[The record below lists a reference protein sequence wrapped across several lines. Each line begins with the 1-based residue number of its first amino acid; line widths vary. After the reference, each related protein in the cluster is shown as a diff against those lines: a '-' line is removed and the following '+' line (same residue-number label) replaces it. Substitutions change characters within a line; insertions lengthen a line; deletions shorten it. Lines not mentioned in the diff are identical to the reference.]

1 MSARQ
6 IVNGR
11 RMSVRQIRYIGYYG
25 RRGRKLLRPYKK
37 KVARRGAPP
46 YVEII
51 VCYVLAN
58 QNLGG
63 FLALYA
69 DVETVSGVVYAYTL
83 EVVVYYGSVSI
94 FGDDVVDT

>member
-1 MSARQ
+1 MIRCRDAIICARRDKYVTSGIMSTRVQNIAPLQ
-6 IVNGR
+6 
-11 RMSVRQIRYIGYYG
+11 
-25 RRGRKLLRPYKK
+25 K

-69 DVETVSGVVYAYTL
+69 DVETVSGVVYTYTL